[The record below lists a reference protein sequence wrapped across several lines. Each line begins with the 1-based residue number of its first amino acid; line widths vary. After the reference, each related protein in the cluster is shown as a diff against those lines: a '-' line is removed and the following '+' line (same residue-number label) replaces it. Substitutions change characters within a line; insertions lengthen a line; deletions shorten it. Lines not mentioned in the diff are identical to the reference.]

1 MLKKP
6 KMGWL
11 YLLIVLCVLF
21 SGLLAYSLLT
31 KLDDQ
36 RESAQTYQELS
47 EEVLVTGATA
57 FADESP
63 TPGPTGYFSEAESE
77 DQSDTV
83 FFLNHDVITVT
94 PTPGPTAV
102 PAVSGAPTGAA
113 VATASE
119 RPPAGS
125 GWVVVSPLPAKE
137 TAATATPASSSALTG
152 ATAAAAAPSPTHT
165 TAPATPIP
173 TAAAAITP
181 IPTAATTAAPPSQ
194 TTARVTEEPAYS
206 RPVVLD
212 AVHYSADF
220 GYLQGINEDVK
231 AWLVQDD
238 SPINYPVVQGKDNDE
253 YLDKLFN
260 RKPGKDGSIFLDS
273 GNSDAFEDAN
283 TYLYGH
289 HTRTDAMFS
298 TLANYTGQAYYDAHP
313 RMYLLT
319 PYGDYCVDLFAVRVC
334 AVDDETTWRVK
345 QFSRKAEFDAYM
357 AELEGQSLFKAA
369 DDALPVWG
377 DQLLVLV
384 TCTNDE
390 HNERYAVYGRM
401 RPIVYASAESVAVTK
416 MTMDR
421 ADTLSGLRSVP
432 GRGEMMVYAQN
443 DPLWASMRYESRS
456 SGKHRLFGAGGCG
469 PTSVAMAVANLVPAA
484 RLGDI
489 YGYAKNALGYT
500 FCSCSVN
507 QYGCNKLHAQYQV
520 QTEAEYLRYY
530 PLVMASFA
538 TGNNMWDLVARTAS
552 AGTRLSFIK
561 KIAWLYKLDL
571 AVTTDNDEAI
581 AAVANG
587 SVAIVSLGSQNPLTG
602 GGHYAVLAS
611 ADAENI
617 YLLDPYR
624 KDDYSQTDKSRI
636 LTQTAPGVLAVKREN
651 ARALYM
657 STFYILSATAQT
669 ASADPPAVE

>member
-11 YLLIVLCVLF
+11 YLLIILCVLF
-21 SGLLAYSLLT
+21 SGLLAYSLLA

-36 RESAQTYQELS
+36 RESAKAYQELS

-63 TPGPTGYFSEAESE
+63 TPGPTGYLSEAESE

-83 FFLNHDVITVT
+83 FFLYHDVVTVT
-94 PTPGPTAV
+94 PAPNPTAT
-102 PAVSGAPTGAA
+102 PSGGGTSA
-113 VATASE
+113 ATAPAATE
-119 RPPAGS
+119 RPSAGS
-125 GWVVVSPLPAKE
+125 GWVVVSPLPTE
-137 TAATATPASSSALTG
+137 PTATPA
-152 ATAAAAAPSPTHT
+152 ATAAATTPAPTATATAAV
-165 TAPATPIP
+165 TPIP
-173 TAAAAITP
+173 TAAP
-181 IPTAATTAAPPSQ
+181 IAQA
-194 TTARVTEEPAYS
+194 TARVTEEPAYS

-298 TLANYTGQAYYDAHP
+298 TLADYTSQAYYDAHP

-357 AELEGQSLFKAA
+357 AELEEQSLFKAD
-369 DDALPVWG
+369 DDALPAWG

-421 ADTLSGLRSVP
+421 TDTISGLRDVP

-571 AVTTDNDEAI
+571 TVTTDNDEAI

-587 SVAIVSLGSQNPLTG
+587 SIAIVSLGSQNPLTG
-602 GGHYAVLAS
+602 SGHYAVLAS
-611 ADAENI
+611 ADAENL

-624 KDDYSQTDKSRI
+624 KDDYSQTDKGHI
-636 LTQTAPGVLAVKREN
+636 LTQIAPGVLSVKREN

-669 ASADPPAVE
+669 ASADPPAVQ